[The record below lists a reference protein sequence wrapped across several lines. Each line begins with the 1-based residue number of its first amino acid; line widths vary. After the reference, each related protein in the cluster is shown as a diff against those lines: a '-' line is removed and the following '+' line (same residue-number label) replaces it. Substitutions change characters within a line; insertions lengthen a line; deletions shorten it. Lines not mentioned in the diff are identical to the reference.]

1 MFERTIRSVTLYFER
16 EGLGRILSRIT
27 RIRRVNE
34 ESFHD
39 VRNRSIGLNP
49 ADTKKPWAAFHRRP
63 YLLIH
68 EIGHH
73 FAEVVL
79 TRGDRKRFVGLFGDY
94 DAPYRRAPKP
104 RVADADHVSRYAMT
118 HPAEDFAETFAVC
131 LWRSWEPD
139 AVDRLLSGKSAQCR
153 RKVSTV
159 RHLLDSVKS
168 PVPAAPIRASPRRAQ
183 KAGRA

>member
-1 MFERTIRSVTLYFER
+1 MLFERTIAEVTRFFER
-16 EGLGRILSRIT
+16 EGLARILSRIS
-27 RIRRVNE
+27 RIRPVSE

-39 VRNRSIGLNP
+39 VRNLSIGLNP
-49 ADTKKPWAAFHRRP
+49 ADTKKPWAAFHTRP

-79 TRGDRKRFVGLFGDY
+79 NGTDRTRLRPVFGDY

-104 RVADADHVSRYAMT
+104 RRADTDHVSRYAMV

-131 LWRSWEPD
+131 LWRKWKPEEVED
-139 AVDRLLSGKSAQCR
+139 LLSGKSPVCR
-153 RKVSTV
+153 RKVSEV
-159 RHLLDSVKS
+159 ARLLSS
-168 PVPAAPIRASPRRAQ
+168 RRTTT
-183 KAGRA
+183 R

>member
-1 MFERTIRSVTLYFER
+1 MFERTIIAVRRHFEG
-16 EGLGRILSRIT
+16 EGLGHILSRIS
-27 RIRRVNE
+27 RIRRVSE

-49 ADTKKPWAAFHRRP
+49 ADTRKPWAAFHTRP

-79 TRGDRKRFVGLFGDY
+79 SRTDRKRFLPLFGDY
-94 DAPYRRAPKP
+94 DASYRRAPKP
-104 RVADADHVSRYAMT
+104 KVADADHVSRYAMV

-131 LWRSWEPD
+131 VWRKWEPG
-139 AVDRLLSGKSAQCR
+139 AVKHLISGKSVLCGRKIDAVERLLMKKRSASR
-153 RKVSTV
+153 RT
-159 RHLLDSVKS
+159 
-168 PVPAAPIRASPRRAQ
+168 PVEE
-183 KAGRA
+183 